1 MSEKQEMIATL
12 HRSLCEFDSLF
23 VDVIDCIDTI
33 YAMSVL
39 LKENLTEPDC
49 HRLDRVLSNVD
60 KVSAAGLAGGEVVG
74 ETFVRMN
81 WQDRDLQQQ
90 TEGATHA

>member
-1 MSEKQEMIATL
+1 MIATL

-39 LKENLTEPDC
+39 LKENLTEPIVIDSIAFC
-49 HRLDRVLSNVD
+49 P
-60 KVSAAGLAGGEVVG
+60 
-74 ETFVRMN
+74 T
-81 WQDRDLQQQ
+81 
-90 TEGATHA
+90 